1 MADQEPD
8 DIKRSLKDLKKMAKQ
23 QKKSKK
29 KDKKKAKTEKKIAKQ
44 EAKLRKKGVF
54 LEDVTE
60 VEEVEV
66 GTSQEFKGE
75 TWVRKSTEEIPYLEK
90 RIDRLA
96 ERKESSSLHDMFQE
110 KYGEVLIEPETFI
123 EYELSE
129 AEKRR
134 LERLRAMDEETRVPV
149 EVQAITPEEEAA
161 SEEEEVK
168 ETKAA
173 SSAEKPWYHPG
184 QLMLYN
190 RYGKGQHIIKKILFL
205 VISIVGWVIIFI
217 PRIIIFIIMFIVNKI
232 RGRKTKKT
240 KKAKKAKDKKEVA
253 SEA

>member
-1 MADQEPD
+1 MADQEPE

-23 QKKSKK
+23 QKKTKK

-44 EAKLRKKGVF
+44 EVKLRKKGVF

-60 VEEVEV
+60 VEAVEEEAR
-66 GTSQEFKGE
+66 GEFKAE
-75 TWVRKSTEEIPYLEK
+75 PWVRKSTEELPYVEK

-134 LERLRAMDEETRVPV
+134 LERLRAVDEEIKAPM
-149 EVQAITPEEEAA
+149 EVKALSEEEVVAEEEEAK
-161 SEEEEVK
+161 EV
-168 ETKAA
+168 KAA
-173 SSAEKPWYHPG
+173 SSDAKPWYHPK
-184 QLMLYN
+184 QLMLYDK
-190 RYGKGQHIIKKILFL
+190 YGKGKGFIKKFLFL
-205 VISIVGWVIIFI
+205 IISIVGWIIIFI

-232 RGRKTKKT
+232 RGRKTKK
-240 KKAKKAKDKKEVA
+240 AKKAKETKEVA

>member
-60 VEEVEV
+60 VEAVDVEAP
-66 GTSQEFKGE
+66 GEFKTE
-75 TWVRKSTEEIPYLEK
+75 PWVRKSTEEIPYLEK

-96 ERKESSSLHDMFQE
+96 ERQESSSLHDMFQE
-110 KYGEVLIEPETFI
+110 KYGEVLMEPETFI

-134 LERLRAMDEETRVPV
+134 LERLRAVDEEIKAPV
-149 EVQAITPEEEAA
+149 EVKAIVADEGVVT
-161 SEEEEVK
+161 EEEEVK
-168 ETKAA
+168 EAEAA
-173 SSAEKPWYHPG
+173 SGDAKPWYHPG

-190 RYGKGQHIIKKILFL
+190 RYGKGQHIIKKVLFL
-205 VISIVGWVIIFI
+205 IISIIGWVIIFI
-217 PRIIIFIIMFIVNKI
+217 PRIIIFILMFLVNKI
-232 RGRKTKKT
+232 KGRKT
-240 KKAKKAKDKKEVA
+240 KKAKKSKDKKEVA

>member
-1 MADQEPD
+1 MADQGPD

-23 QKKSKK
+23 QKKTKK

-60 VEEVEV
+60 VEAVEV
-66 GTSQEFKGE
+66 GTSEEFKGE

-96 ERKESSSLHDMFQE
+96 ERQESSSLHDMFQE
-110 KYGEVLIEPETFI
+110 KYGEVLMEPETFI

-134 LERLRAMDEETRVPV
+134 LERLRAVDEEIKAPV
-149 EVQAITPEEEAA
+149 EVQSIVTEEGVVA
-161 SEEEEVK
+161 EEEEETK
-168 ETKAA
+168 EVKAA
-173 SSAEKPWYHPG
+173 SGEAKPWYHPG

-205 VISIVGWVIIFI
+205 IISIVGWVIIFI

-232 RGRKTKKT
+232 KGRKPR
-240 KKAKKAKDKKEVA
+240 KAKKAKDKKEVA
-253 SEA
+253 TEA